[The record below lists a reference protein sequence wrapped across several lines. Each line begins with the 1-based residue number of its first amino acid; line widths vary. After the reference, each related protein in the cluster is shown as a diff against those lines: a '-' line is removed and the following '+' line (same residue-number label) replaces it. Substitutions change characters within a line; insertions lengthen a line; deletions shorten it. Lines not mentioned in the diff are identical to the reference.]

1 MESTNAER
9 TQQRKDEAESSSESS
24 LLPLWPYLP
33 PSTAD
38 SSFLTLSCNCASG
51 CEECNYGAFAEI
63 REKCAYKRRRR
74 KKFPNAKESF
84 SSEGPS
90 FVEVSSSFEGSSS
103 VEVSVPFKKTSNS
116 FEENT
121 KSPETNEVS
130 VVKTVTKTVTKSKS
144 ELFVNY
150 CPYSSDN
157 CSCKSGCAKCDYA
170 LYTYTVKN
178 KSKLTSKVKPLYVRS
193 SNGFR
198 KTSNGSRKT
207 AKSFSLF
214 TMNILRKKKARFP
227 KIEVALESCY
237 PESSS
242 SCDRKS
248 VYIKRNVKL
257 YTPKE
262 RIPKTEKRT
271 SARISKNLK
280 TTKTVRTLKL
290 ISSKKVPKNVVAEIS
305 ERDFMKNWFPD
316 SSSSNSNDCNSGC
329 TDCGELII
337 TKKKKLKHRSERTRA
352 STSTRLSELLRN
364 IGTSSVIEKS
374 VKNKEG
380 SKQTAEIFS
389 KRRLSRS
396 SCDYSESD
404 SYFTDEDCCNN
415 KCGNIRQSR
424 RTKNLTAGFYRNFK

>member
-9 TQQRKDEAESSSESS
+9 TQQRKDKAESSS

-38 SSFLTLSCNCASG
+38 SSFLTLSCDCASG

-63 REKCAYKRRRR
+63 REKCAYKRGRG
-74 KKFPNAKESF
+74 KKFPSAKESF
-84 SSEGPS
+84 SSEGPC
-90 FVEVSSSFEGSSS
+90 F

-130 VVKTVTKTVTKSKS
+130 VVKTVTKSKS

-178 KSKLTSKVKPLYVRS
+178 KSKLTSKVCKPLYVRS

-207 AKSFSLF
+207 AKSFSLL
-214 TMNILRKKKARFP
+214 TMNISRKKKARFP
-227 KIEVALESCY
+227 KEVALESCY

-248 VYIKRNVKL
+248 VYVKRNVKL
-257 YTPKE
+257 YTPKK
-262 RIPKTEKRT
+262 RVPKIEKRT

-329 TDCGELII
+329 TDCGELI
-337 TKKKKLKHRSERTRA
+337 TAKKKKLKHRSERTRA
-352 STSTRLSELLRN
+352 STSTGLSELLRN
-364 IGTSSVIEKS
+364 IGTSSVIEES
-374 VKNKEG
+374 VKNKED

-389 KRRLSRS
+389 KRRLSSRS
-396 SCDYSESD
+396 SCNYSESD

-424 RTKNLTAGFYRNFK
+424 RTKNLTAGFYRNFKQYANRINK

>member
-9 TQQRKDEAESSSESS
+9 TQQRKDEAGSLS

-63 REKCAYKRRRR
+63 REKCAYKRRSR
-74 KKFPNAKESF
+74 KKFPSAKKSF

-90 FVEVSSSFEGSSS
+90 FVEVSSSSEGSSF

-121 KSPETNEVS
+121 KSPKTNEVS
-130 VVKTVTKTVTKSKS
+130 VVKTVTKTVTKS
-144 ELFVNY
+144 
-150 CPYSSDN
+150 
-157 CSCKSGCAKCDYA
+157 
-170 LYTYTVKN
+170 
-178 KSKLTSKVKPLYVRS
+178 
-193 SNGFR
+193 
-198 KTSNGSRKT
+198 
-207 AKSFSLF
+207 
-214 TMNILRKKKARFP
+214 

-262 RIPKTEKRT
+262 RVPKTEKRT

-316 SSSSNSNDCNSGC
+316 SSSSNSNDYNSGC
-329 TDCGELII
+329 TDCGEII
-337 TKKKKLKHRSERTRA
+337 TTKKKKLKHRSERTRA

-364 IGTSSVIEKS
+364 IGTSSVIEES
-374 VKNKEG
+374 VKNKED

-389 KRRLSRS
+389 KNQQTTTTTRAPSVTRRAAVTSLEKSTCPGESIRLIKKPFSSLSR
-396 SCDYSESD
+396 
-404 SYFTDEDCCNN
+404 
-415 KCGNIRQSR
+415 
-424 RTKNLTAGFYRNFK
+424 